1 MSHEYDAYGNMIEG
15 RFASAIQLGYNEKK
29 MDLMTGW
36 YDYGFRDYSPMMMR
50 FNTVDPIKD
59 GVNWYV
65 FVGGD
70 PVNYTDQF
78 GLSGGKEDV
87 VESYTPPLS
96 PEEQFF
102 NDVSLNEAMDLVR
115 TSDFAKTERGAEILD
130 LLEDAQN
137 CGRILLDPTLDE
149 DGGCWDSA
157 NRIYVHPKALMD
169 PQRIAAIIIH
179 EGTHML
185 RDLLEEDEGFP
196 NEREAFDNMN
206 AFQKEFDPDAPNATD
221 QEILDSYGFLN
232 KEGIPDDDGPNDWD
246 RRCPNEAN

>member
-15 RFASAIQLGYNEKK
+15 RITSSTQLVYNEKE
-29 MDLMTGW
+29 MDLATGW
-36 YDYGFRDYSPMMMR
+36 YDYGFRDYSTVMHR
-50 FNTVDPIKD
+50 FTTVDPIRD
-59 GVNWYV
+59 GKNWYG

-78 GLSGGKEDV
+78 GLSGDEEDF
-87 VESYTPPLS
+87 YTPPPLS
-96 PEEQFF
+96 PEEQYFYT
-102 NDVSLNEAMDLVR
+102 VSLDDAMDIIR
-115 TSDFAKTERGAEILD
+115 TSEFVKTERGAEILD

-137 CGRILLDPTLDE
+137 CERILLDPSLDM
-149 DGGCWDSA
+149 DGGYWDSA